1 MESIKAVLNR
11 LLGRDEAILMYD
23 RDLMQVDPV
32 SVRTLRAVAESP
44 LLPAK
49 FDPYKPQLSSYII
62 PKPRC
67 SRESREGSLPLP
79 PLELTFCFQRT
90 MDAFLSTGKSDVGH
104 MRRIL
109 EDAGSSFEE
118 SGRILDFGC
127 GAGRM
132 IRWLDVDP
140 QACEV
145 WGVDISAERILW
157 CQHNLSPPFNFAT
170 TTTFPHLP
178 FEDGY
183 FGFIYAG
190 SVFSHISD
198 LADAWL
204 LELRRI
210 LAPRGRLYLTVHDTR
225 TVEIIMG
232 FPPDHHLYW
241 FTRLLKAFEKQS
253 QFNSSKYGMFTITR
267 TPHGAQVFYDHDF
280 IRHHWGRHLQILSI
294 TPDVYLD
301 IQSAVLLQK
310 P

>member
-1 MESIKAVLNR
+1 LVAPKAVVNR
-11 LLGRDEAILMYD
+11 LLGRDEPILSYD
-23 RDLMQVDPV
+23 RDLMQVDPM
-32 SVRTLRAVAESP
+32 SERAVRAVVESP
-44 LLPAK
+44 SLPAK
-49 FDPYKPQLSSYII
+49 FNPYQPGRSSYII

-67 SRESREGSLPLP
+67 SRGSLQGILPLP

-90 MDAFLSTGKSDVGH
+90 MDAFLSSGESDVSH

-109 EDAGSSFEE
+109 EAAGSSFEA

-127 GAGRM
+127 GAARM
-132 IRWLDVDP
+132 MRWLDVDP
-140 QACEV
+140 DMCDV
-145 WGVDISAERILW
+145 WGVDINAENIVW
-157 CQHNLSPPFNFAT
+157 CQQNLSPPFNFAT

-198 LADAWL
+198 LADTWL

-210 LAPRGRLYLTVHDTR
+210 LAPGGRLYITVHDTH
-225 TVEIIMG
+225 TVDVIMG
-232 FPPDHHLYW
+232 FRPDHHLYW
-241 FTRLLKAFEKQS
+241 FTRLLNAFEKQS
-253 QFNSSKYGMFTITR
+253 GFRSSKYGMFTITR

-294 TPDVYLD
+294 TPQVYLD
-301 IQSAVLLQK
+301 IQSAVLMRK